1 MENCQIPPLRIGRHV
16 ARIPIIQ
23 GGMSVG
29 VSLERL
35 ASAVANEGGIGVIG
49 AAGIGMKEP
58 DIATNFLEANGR
70 ALRKS
75 IRRARELTDGIIG
88 VNIMMALSDYA
99 NLVKISIEERVDL
112 IFIGAGLMLRTP
124 ESIDIKKLRDSN
136 TSIIPIVSSEKA
148 VKILFKYWYNNYG
161 YVPDAIVIEGPMAG
175 GHLGFTK
182 KDIEDPA
189 VSLEEIV
196 SRVVSY
202 VSPYERRFKKKIPV
216 IAAGGI
222 FTGKDIA
229 KYLELGASG
238 VQMGTRFVATEEC
251 DASMEFKKTY
261 VESDEEDIVIIKSPV
276 GMLGR
281 AIRNQF
287 LDDVSLGIKKPFSCI
302 YHCLRTCDFKN
313 SPYCIAKALV
323 NAKEGD
329 LKNGFAFAGANAYRV
344 ERIIPVKEMINE
356 LIEDYKDASGEH
368 PKPFDM

>member
-1 MENCQIPPLRIGRHV
+1 
-16 ARIPIIQ
+16 
-23 GGMSVG
+23 
-29 VSLERL
+29 
-35 ASAVANEGGIGVIG
+35 
-49 AAGIGMKEP
+49 
-58 DIATNFLEANGR
+58 
-70 ALRKS
+70 
-75 IRRARELTDGIIG
+75 
-88 VNIMMALSDYA
+88 MMALSDYA
-99 NLVKISIEERVDL
+99 NLIKTSIEEKVDL
-112 IFIGAGLMLRTP
+112 IFIGSGLLLRTP
-124 ESIDIKKLRDSN
+124 ESIDLKELRNSN
-136 TSIIPIVSSEKA
+136 TSIVPIVSSEKA
-148 VKILFKYWYNNYG
+148 VKVLFKYWYNNYG

-189 VSLEEIV
+189 ISLEGIV

-202 VSPYERRFKKKIPV
+202 ITPYEIRFKKKIPV

-251 DASMEFKKTY
+251 DASIEFKKTY
-261 VESDEEDIVIIKSPV
+261 IESDEEDIVIIKSPV

-313 SPYCIAKALV
+313 SPYCIAQALI

-329 LKNGFAFAGANAYRV
+329 LMNGFAFAGSNAYRV
-344 ERIIPVKEMINE
+344 EKIIPVREMIHE
-356 LIEDYKDASGEH
+356 LIEDCSDALGKK
-368 PKPFDM
+368 PKLGDI